1 MVIVVRT
8 AVVVGV
14 GVGSHG
20 GREILDSSGRVLK
33 ELRLV
38 GIEVD
43 HDGVVIGVAVEVE
56 EEVAG
61 LEVVWFEIEA
71 EKVVARRV
79 FPFEGEPR
87 FPCAFRDAEFDF
99 EFEGEAVLGGN
110 GNGAAGGFGEGE
122 RLGRGAEGDG
132 EIGGDEGGG
141 RGVRSRS
148 FDRKRRT
155 PGLTNDRCHEDA
167 GQAHGDRKKDG
178 PEDWISA
185 HESLGRL

>member
-71 EKVVARRV
+71 EKGSSHSRESRPSHALLETLSSTSSSRV
-79 FPFEGEPR
+79 RPSSVGTEMVRPEGSVR
-87 FPCAFRDAEFDF
+87 VSDLA
-99 EFEGEAVLGGN
+99 GVL
-110 GNGAAGGFGEGE
+110 
-122 RLGRGAEGDG
+122 RVT
-132 EIGGDEGGG
+132 
-141 RGVRSRS
+141 VR
-148 FDRKRRT
+148 
-155 PGLTNDRCHEDA
+155 
-167 GQAHGDRKKDG
+167 
-178 PEDWISA
+178 
-185 HESLGRL
+185 